1 MFNTRIVL
9 RTLPNIYD
17 DVLLQKELK
26 AKSR

>member
-9 RTLPNIYD
+9 RTLSNIYD